1 MTCLSILRLIPGPG
15 GRIAG
20 GQIVFDGQSLLAKSP
35 EEMRQLRGSR
45 IAMILQDP
53 MASLNPAMTVGEQI
67 AETLWLHRGLRGRAL
82 DQRVPELLRQVR
94 ISDPERRVHAYPHQ
108 MSGGIRQRVAGAIA
122 ISCQL
127 SLLIADEPTTSLDVT
142 IQSQYL
148 RLLKEIQRE
157 TNLALVFVTHDL
169 GIVAKLCDRVAVMY
183 AGRIVELGKTR
194 DIFNRPRHPY
204 AVGLLDC
211 LPTLR
216 RGREPLTAIE
226 GRPPDP
232 ANVPAGCSFAPR
244 CPMAQARCTETPPP
258 LEPVDAEHLVACLR
272 AGETATLGR
281 RVVAISSGSPAVL
294 AGANG
299 ARDIVLEARQLTKH
313 FPLARGTIL
322 SRRFG
327 TVKAVDG
334 VDFVLRRGE
343 TLGLVGESGCG
354 KTTTARLV
362 LCLERP
368 TGGGVFFRGQDVHA
382 LRRPERGAYRR
393 AVQAVFQD
401 PWGSLNPR
409 LTIGTTVSEPLIQT
423 EPSLT
428 RSEVNERVA
437 ASLVRVGLAP
447 RIASDYPHELSG
459 GQRQRVAVA
468 RALTTNPECILL
480 DEAVSA
486 LDVSIRAQVMTL
498 LPDTQ
503 DRLHVSYLFIAHDL
517 AVVRYVSTRI
527 GVMYLGKLVETAP
540 ADELYANPLHPYT
553 QVLLNNA
560 LPSHPD
566 DVREEVILRGE
577 VPSAFNPPAG
587 CRFHPRCP
595 QALPTCAEVEPVLRE
610 SSRGHQVACHLYGV

>member
-1 MTCLSILRLIPGPG
+1 
-15 GRIAG
+15 
-20 GQIVFDGQSLLAKSP
+20 
-35 EEMRQLRGSR
+35 
-45 IAMILQDP
+45 

-67 AETLWLHRGLRGRAL
+67 SESLALDRGLRGCAL
-82 DQRVPELLRQVR
+82 DQRVIELLRQVR

-122 ISCQL
+122 ISCQP

-204 AVGLLDC
+204 TVGLLNC

-226 GRPPDP
+226 GQPPDL
-232 ANVPAGCSFAPR
+232 ANVPEGCSFAPR
-244 CPMAQARCTETPPP
+244 CPMAEPRCSEARPP
-258 LEPVDAEHLVACLR
+258 LEPVDAEHLVACIR
-272 AGETATLGR
+272 AGDTATLGR
-281 RVVAISSGSPAVL
+281 RAVAVSPASTPLV
-294 AGANG
+294 GPENNG
-299 ARDIVLEARQLTKH
+299 DVVLEARQLTKH
-313 FPLARGTIL
+313 FPLARGTIF

-362 LCLERP
+362 LSLERP
-368 TGGGVFFRGQDVHA
+368 TGGGVFFRGQDIHS
-382 LRRPERGAYRR
+382 LSRQERGGYRR

-401 PWGSLNPR
+401 PFSSLNPR
-409 LTIGTTVSEPLIQT
+409 LTIRTTVSEPLSQT
-423 EPSLT
+423 EPDLS
-428 RSEVNERVA
+428 RAEVADRVA
-437 ASLVRVGLAP
+437 ASLTRVGLRP
-447 RIASDYPHELSG
+447 RIADDYPHELSG
-459 GQRQRVAVA
+459 GQRQRVAIA
-468 RALTTNPECILL
+468 RALTTNPEGILL
-480 DEAVSA
+480 HEAVSA
-486 LDVSIRAQVMTL
+486 LDVSIRAQVMNL
-498 LPDTQ
+498 LREIQ
-503 DRLHVSYLFIAHDL
+503 DRSGVSYLFIAHDL
-517 AVVRYVSTRI
+517 AVVKYVSTRI
-527 GVMYLGKLVETAP
+527 GVMYLGKLVETAA

-553 QVLLNNA
+553 QVLLSNA
-560 LPSHPD
+560 LPAHPD
-566 DVREEVILRGE
+566 DVRGEVILKGE
-577 VPSAFNPPAG
+577 VPSAFNPPPG
-587 CRFHPRCP
+587 CGFHPRCP
-595 QALPTCAEVEPVLRE
+595 PALPVCGQREPTLRDQA
-610 SSRGHQVACHLYGV
+610 SGHQVACHLY